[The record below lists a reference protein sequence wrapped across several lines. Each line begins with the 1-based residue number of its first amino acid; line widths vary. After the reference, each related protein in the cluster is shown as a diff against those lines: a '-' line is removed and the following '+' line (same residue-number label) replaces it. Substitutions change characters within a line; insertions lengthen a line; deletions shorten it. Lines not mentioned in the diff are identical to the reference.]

1 MTTALKTLII
11 FLPIWI
17 AGAYLADHVLMLGAS
32 PWRMFWG
39 YFCGAIGLAVANAVA
54 SHRWLP

>member
-17 AGAYLADHVLMLGAS
+17 AGAYIADHVLMLGAS
-32 PWRMFWG
+32 PWRMVWG
-39 YFCGAIGLAVANAVA
+39 YFCGTIGLTVAHEVA
-54 SHRWLP
+54 SRRWLP